1 MAKIGLFYGTQ
12 TSNTQT
18 AAELIQKEFGGD
30 SVVTLQDISQT
41 EPSDFADYQYII
53 IACPTWNVGEL
64 QSDWESFYDDQ
75 LDNIDFNGKK
85 VAYFGEGDQIG
96 YPDTF
101 QDARGI
107 LEEKIS
113 ELGGETVGYWST
125 EGYEFSDS
133 KALRDGKFVGLALDE
148 DNQSELTE
156 ERIKTWVAQLKTEFG
171 LQVAIG
177 NDEKNGL
184 TLQLIAHSTGIN
196 S

>member
-18 AAELIQKEFGGD
+18 VAELIQKEFGGD
-30 SVVTLQDISQT
+30 DVVTIQDISRT
-41 EPSDFADYQYII
+41 EPTDFDEYQIVII
-53 IACPTWNVGEL
+53 GCPTWNVGEI

-75 LDNIDFNGKK
+75 LGSVDFSGKK

-101 QDARGI
+101 QDAMGM

-125 EGYEFSDS
+125 EGYDFNDS
-133 KALRDGKFVGLALDE
+133 KALRDDKFVGLALDE

-156 ERIKTWVAQLKTEFG
+156 ERTKSWIAQLKLEFG
-171 LQVAIG
+171 M
-177 NDEKNGL
+177 
-184 TLQLIAHSTGIN
+184 
-196 S
+196 

>member
-18 AAELIQKEFGGD
+18 VAELIQKEFGGD
-30 SVVTLQDISQT
+30 VVTIQDISRT
-41 EPSDFADYQYII
+41 EPTDFDEYQNII
-53 IACPTWNVGEL
+53 IGCPTWNVGEL

-75 LDNIDFNGKK
+75 LDSIDFSDKK

-101 QDARGI
+101 QDAMGM

-113 ELGGETVGYWST
+113 ELGGKTVGYWSV
-125 EGYEFSDS
+125 EGYDFSDS
-133 KALRDGKFVGLALDE
+133 KALRDDKFVGLALDE

-156 ERIKTWVAQLKTEFG
+156 ERVKTWVSQLKLEFG
-171 LQVAIG
+171 L
-177 NDEKNGL
+177 
-184 TLQLIAHSTGIN
+184 
-196 S
+196 